1 MRGTLCRMPW
11 EAQPARQRHCST
23 LRSAAAIWI
32 AIGTLLGS
40 GTLTAADVTN
50 TGDAAPFSRVG
61 TAEAL
66 AAAVAR
72 GDVHIEITAHLDL
85 TGLTLPRNQQAIFEP
100 LTTTLSVRVCP
111 QFQLN
116 RSTPLLVD

>member
-1 MRGTLCRMPW
+1 MMWRAEV
-11 EAQPARQRHCST
+11 EALFGPPGWNY
-23 LRSAAAIWI
+23 LRLFVWLAMA
-32 AIGTLLGS
+32 TLLGS
-40 GTLTAADVTN
+40 GTHVAGD
-50 TGDAAPFSRVG
+50 TGGAEAPRQFSRVG